1 MQCSPSAERN
11 KGPILAV
18 LAEALP
24 ASGLVLE
31 IASGTGQH
39 VAHFAAALPGLAWQP
54 TELDPALRDLI
65 DARVRE
71 AGLANVRPAIE
82 LDARTAPWPV
92 EAADAI
98 VCINMVHIS
107 PWSATLGLM
116 SEAARVLGEGGLLFL
131 YGPYRRD
138 GRHTSPGNLQ
148 FDADLRAR
156 NPEWGIR
163 DTREVLEA
171 AAAAGFALE
180 RLVEMPANNLSL
192 VLRRGAASRS

>member
-11 KGPILAV
+11 KDPILAV
-18 LAEALP
+18 LAEVLP
-24 ASGLVLE
+24 ARGLVLE

-39 VAHFAAALPGLAWQP
+39 VVHFAAALAGLLWQP
-54 TELDPALRDLI
+54 SELDRASCEAI
-65 DARVRE
+65 DERVRD

-82 LDARTAPWPV
+82 LDARTTPWPV

-116 SEAARVLGEGGLLFL
+116 AEAARVLGEGGVLFL

-138 GRHTSPGNLQ
+138 GLHTSPGNVQ
-148 FDADLRAR
+148 FDAELRAR

-163 DTREVLEA
+163 DTQEVCEA
-171 AAAAGFALE
+171 ASAARFALE

-192 VLRRGAASRS
+192 VFRKGRQG

>member
-11 KGPILAV
+11 KDPILAV
-18 LAEALP
+18 LAEVLP
-24 ASGLVLE
+24 ARGLVLE

-39 VAHFAAALPGLAWQP
+39 VVHFAAALAGLLWQP
-54 TELDPALRDLI
+54 SELDQASCEAI
-65 DARVRE
+65 DERVRD

-116 SEAARVLGEGGLLFL
+116 AEAARVLGEGGVLFL

-138 GRHTSPGNLQ
+138 GLHTSPGNVQ
-148 FDADLRAR
+148 FDAELRAR

-163 DTREVLEA
+163 DTQEVCEA
-171 AAAAGFALE
+171 ASAARFALE

-192 VLRRGAASRS
+192 VFRKGRQG

>member
-11 KGPILAV
+11 KDPILAV

-24 ASGLVLE
+24 AHGLVLE

-39 VAHFAAALPGLAWQP
+39 VVHFAAALAGLLWQP
-54 TELDPALRDLI
+54 SELDQASCEAI
-65 DARVRE
+65 DERVRD

-116 SEAARVLGEGGLLFL
+116 SEAARVLGDGGLLFL

-138 GRHTSPGNLQ
+138 GRHTSPGNVQ

-163 DTREVLEA
+163 DTREVLA
-171 AAAAGFALE
+171 AASAAGFALE
-180 RLVEMPANNLSL
+180 RLVELPANNLSL
-192 VLRRGAASRS
+192 VLRKGRQA